1 MIRRNSRAIA
11 IGNDADRNG
20 WRQRSLLISNPE
32 RYYGGVTQCH
42 QRHSPQQ
49 PIAPMGIGPP
59 QWLDVAHFGSDVAMT

>member
-32 RYYGGVTQCH
+32 RYYGGRRSVI
-42 QRHSPQQ
+42 SD
-49 PIAPMGIGPP
+49 IAPSSRSL
-59 QWLDVAHFGSDVAMT
+59 QWGSGHHSGWM